1 MTTMKTNF
9 TLRKKHFIIR
19 MMIFL
24 IFPISTIAQPDYI
37 FSGGSLISGTDLQ
50 IGATYRFPEV
60 KPGIDGI
67 ITIIDM
73 TGGISLSQIDGP
85 SGFDEAFQPYINC
98 AGNQKGY
105 VEFQLDFV
113 IGGTFTPALMAEVPL
128 TAIDIDGWKFGDGDL
143 YEFDQFEKSP
153 LFTEEYDLIG
163 PSLQVSDLGTWTEA
177 QNITAITYDGIDT
190 IQRDVMYSAIH
201 QSVSSVRFRVG
212 ADNRSA
218 SPMPRL
224 RSIYF
229 KKFSYEPILLP
240 INGLLSFNGT
250 IQNNMG
256 QLYWELKADCG
267 YQKITLEKSNSG
279 KGFLPVADFTVSS
292 TGSKQKMTFMDPVKI
307 QGNVFYRLKTTDQQ
321 GKPAYSQVVVLKNN
335 SKAISGIKIYPN
347 VVESGASIQLNA
359 GHKEQ
364 VSMLITDFSGR
375 VMKQQQF
382 QVLSG
387 TNSLTISGMEQWA
400 SGQYVVVL
408 QVGGEKYAQ
417 QILKR

>member
-1 MTTMKTNF
+1 MTTMKTIF
-9 TLRKKHFIIR
+9 TLRKKLFTIR
-19 MMIFL
+19 LTIFL
-24 IFPISTIAQPDYI
+24 IFPLSVFAQPDYV
-37 FSGGSLISGTDLQ
+37 FSGGTLISGVDLQ
-50 IGATYRFPEV
+50 IGASYRFPEV

-67 ITIIDM
+67 ITITDM
-73 TGGISLSQIDGP
+73 TGGMTLAQIDGP

-113 IGGTFTPALMAEVPL
+113 LGGTFTPALMDEVPL

-163 PSLQVSDLGTWTEA
+163 PSLQISDLGSWTEA

-201 QSVSSVRFRVG
+201 QSVYSVRFRVG
-212 ADNRSA
+212 GDNRSA
-218 SPMPRL
+218 TSMQRL
-224 RSIYF
+224 RSVYF
-229 KKFSYEPILLP
+229 KKFSYEAIILP
-240 INGLLSFNGT
+240 INGLLSFNGI
-250 IQNNMG
+250 IQNNTA
-256 QLYWELKADCG
+256 QLYWELKADHG

-279 KGFLPVADFTVSS
+279 KGFLPVTEYSLSPA
-292 TGSKQKMTFMDPVKI
+292 GAKQKMSFTDPVKI

-335 SKAISGIKIYPN
+335 TKAISGIKIYPN
-347 VVESGASIQLNA
+347 VVESGASIQLTA
-359 GHKEQ
+359 GQKEQ
-364 VSMLITDFSGR
+364 VSMMITDFSGR
-375 VMKQQQF
+375 MMKQQQF